1 MPKKHAMTHEKKGK
15 KHKSQTNKRADELA
29 RERLDAVRVERERIL
44 GSAHAEAER
53 IMRNAR
59 DAARAYMARSAR
71 EAEQRYLFNGPSRA
85 EVEGFTTSMATSLN

>member
-15 KHKSQTNKRADELA
+15 KHKSQTNKRADQLA
-29 RERLDAVRVERERIL
+29 RERLDVVRVERERIL